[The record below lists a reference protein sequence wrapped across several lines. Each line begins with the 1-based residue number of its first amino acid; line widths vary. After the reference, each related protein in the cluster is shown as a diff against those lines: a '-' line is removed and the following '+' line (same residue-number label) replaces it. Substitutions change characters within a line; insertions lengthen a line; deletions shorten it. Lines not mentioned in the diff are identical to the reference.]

1 MRKVY
6 RNLSAIVVAALLQNA
21 FAAQQE
27 VPHELPGLHNLVR
40 LSDEVYSGSEPV
52 GEAAFSSLQQLG
64 IRTILSVDGATP
76 RIDLAKKYGIAYAH
90 VPFGYDAIPL
100 TAQLSLTCAAR
111 LSKTPLY
118 IHCHHGKHRGPA
130 AAAIVC
136 RAKGLVDVAGALKIM
151 ENAGTSREY
160 KGLWLDVERYVVPSR
175 DVELPP
181 LLEVSEVEALP
192 AAMAR
197 IDRNFDNLKLCQAA
211 DWQTPADHPD
221 LVAVQEALQLQESL
235 HEAGRRLS
243 EVEHAAEYD
252 TTFRN
257 WLSESD
263 RVAKQLRASLKEND
277 SAAATTAFTNLQ
289 QTCRQ
294 CHVKYRD

>member
-6 RNLSAIVVAALLQNA
+6 SYLFVIVVATLLQNV

-27 VPHELPGLHNLVR
+27 FPHELPGLHNLVQ
-40 LSDEVYSGSEPV
+40 LSADVWSGSEPA
-52 GEAAFSSLQQLG
+52 GEQAFASLMDLG
-64 IRTILSVDGATP
+64 VQTIISVDSARP
-76 RIDLAKKYGIAYAH
+76 NVDMARKYGIRYVH
-90 VPFGYDAIPL
+90 VPFGYDGIPL
-100 TAQLSLTCAAR
+100 TAQLSLTRAAR
-111 LSKTPLY
+111 DVRTPLY

-136 RAKGLVDVAGALKIM
+136 RVRGIVDASGALKIL
-151 ENAGTSREY
+151 ENAGTSHDY
-160 KGLWLDVERYVVPSR
+160 KGLWKDVEHFAAPSD
-175 DVELPP
+175 DVELPQ
-181 LLEVSEVEALP
+181 LLEVSEVESLA

-211 DWQTPADHPD
+211 DWETLADHPD

-243 EVEHAAEYD
+243 EEEHAAGYD

-263 RVAKQLRASLKEND
+263 GAAQKLHESLQEND